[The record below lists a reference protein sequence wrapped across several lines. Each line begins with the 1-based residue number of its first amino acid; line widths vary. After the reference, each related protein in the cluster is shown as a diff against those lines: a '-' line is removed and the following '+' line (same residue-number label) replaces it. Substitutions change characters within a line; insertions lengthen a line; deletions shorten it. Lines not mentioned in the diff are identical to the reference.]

1 MIRIAAGA
9 ADRDVTPEF
18 PVPMGGYGQR
28 VTSSEGVLDP
38 VAVTALVLG
47 DDSPVVIVTADLIS
61 TAGPIRTAVAER
73 LAHHGWFDSGRLVM
87 TATHTHSGPVPHD
100 PSGASGA
107 TARFS
112 EMLVTGIVEA
122 VEEAHEA
129 RRSALVVSGTGDVRI
144 GFNRWRPDDDSSVDP
159 RIPVVAI
166 LDAQSRTVLA
176 ALFGAGC
183 HPTTF
188 GWDNMRISADYP
200 GVAKRLVQAA
210 FPGAIAMFVN
220 TTEGDVVPLTSERRD
235 ALDPRGYTGNDPS
248 RAETLGRLL
257 ADEVVRT
264 VLDIVSDPGSEEG
277 TLALVSMDIPA
288 ASNNAGL
295 DEETARIRLAES
307 TDVLRSHLGGDF
319 TERVSM
325 AHLWAAS
332 SAAVVAADM
341 SDDDMRDVMIAC
353 CYYLGLTARLA
364 RGSNPAPVQAP
375 VQAMVLDRAHI
386 LFMPGEVL
394 VGVGSLWSELVG
406 RPESFTVGLANAHLR
421 YLPLASHFAEPGA
434 DRRYET
440 VTAGLAPGEV
450 DRIVS
455 MGARE
460 LLLAA
465 SEG

>member
-9 ADRDVTPEF
+9 AHRDVTPDF

-28 VTSSEGVLDP
+28 VSPSEGVLDP

-47 DDSPVVIVTADLIS
+47 DDSPMVIVTADLIS
-61 TAGPIRTAVAER
+61 TAGPIKTAVIER
-73 LAHHGWFDSGRLVM
+73 LARHRWFDANRLVM
-87 TATHTHSGPVPHD
+87 TATHTHSGPIPHD
-100 PSGASGA
+100 PSGTNDA
-107 TARFS
+107 TVHFS
-112 EMLVTGIVEA
+112 ELLVAGIVA
-122 VEEAHEA
+122 AIEEAHHT
-129 RRSALVVSGTGDVRI
+129 RRDAHVVSGAGDVRI
-144 GFNRWRPDDDSSVDP
+144 GFNRWRPDDESMVDTH
-159 RIPVVAI
+159 IPVIAVV
-166 LDAQSRTVLA
+166 DAESRTSIAV
-176 ALFGAGC
+176 LFGAGC

-188 GWDNMRISADYP
+188 GWDNMKISSDYP
-200 GVAKRLVQAA
+200 GVAKRYVRAA
-210 FPGAIAMFVN
+210 LPGTVAMFVN

-235 ALDPRGYTGNDPS
+235 ALDPRGYTGTDPS
-248 RAETLGRLL
+248 CANTLGRLL

-264 VLDIVSDPGSEEG
+264 VTALTADPGTNDG
-277 TLALVSMDIPA
+277 TLTLVSMDITA

-295 DEETARIRLAES
+295 DEETARVRLAES
-307 TDVLRSHLGGDF
+307 TDVLRSHLGDDF
-319 TERVSM
+319 THRVSL

-332 SAAVVAADM
+332 SAAVVDADM

-364 RGSNPAPVQAP
+364 RGSNPAPVHAP
-375 VQAMVLDRAHI
+375 VQAIVLDRAHI

-394 VGVGSLWSELVG
+394 VGVGRLWSDLIG

-455 MGARE
+455 TGAHQ
-460 LLLAA
+460 LLLAT
-465 SEG
+465 SQD

>member
-9 ADRDVTPEF
+9 AHRDVTPEF
-18 PVPMGGYGQR
+18 AVPMGGYGQR
-28 VTSSEGVLDP
+28 VTPSEGVLDP
-38 VAVTALVLG
+38 VSVTALVLG

-61 TAGPIRTAVAER
+61 TAGPVKAAVTDR
-73 LAHHGWFDSGRLVM
+73 LTQHGWFDSDRLVM

-100 PSGASGA
+100 PSGTNEA
-107 TARFS
+107 TARFC
-112 EMLVTGIVEA
+112 ELLVAGIVA
-122 VEEAHEA
+122 AIEEAYET
-129 RRSALVVSGTGDVRI
+129 RRNALVVSGTGDVRI
-144 GFNRWRPDDDSSVDP
+144 GFNRWRPDDESMVDT
-159 RIPVVAI
+159 RVPVVAVV
-166 LDAQSRTVLA
+166 DAESQA
-176 ALFGAGC
+176 AVAVLFGAGC

-188 GWDNMRISADYP
+188 GWDNMKISSDYP
-200 GVAKRLVQAA
+200 GAAKRHVQAA
-210 FPGAIAMFVN
+210 LPGAIAMFVN

-235 ALDPRGYTGNDPS
+235 ALDPRGYTGTDPS
-248 RAETLGRLL
+248 CADTLGRLL

-264 VLDIVSDPGSEEG
+264 VSALTSDPGPDDG
-277 TLALVSMDIPA
+277 ALTLVSMDITA

-295 DEETARIRLAES
+295 DEDTARVRLAES
-307 TDVLRSHLGGDF
+307 TDVLRLHLGDDF

-332 SAAVVAADM
+332 SAAVVDADM

-394 VGVGSLWSELVG
+394 VGVGGLWSVLVG

-434 DRRYET
+434 HRRYET

-455 MGARE
+455 LGAQE
-460 LLLAA
+460 LL
-465 SEG
+465 SHISS